1 MKDKK
6 TIEVLNRLLTINKD
20 RIEVYETASNETVE
34 QYLKTLFLQFIST
47 SQKCTHELKNEVAKL
62 GSSRA
67 EKDMTSG
74 NFFRMWMDVKA
85 ELTGKDHYAMLNSC
99 EYLEDM
105 LNETYEEALEND
117 LKYLNVEQ
125 QNLIK
130 KQHAFLI
137 ADHQKVKTM
146 TDALINLKLNL

>member
-6 TIEVLNRLLTINKD
+6 TIEVLNGLLTINKD
-20 RIEVYETASNETVE
+20 RIEVYETASNETEE
-34 QYLKTLFLQFIST
+34 QYLKTLFAQFIST
-47 SQKCTHELKNEVAKL
+47 SQKCTDELKTEVAKL

-85 ELTGKDHYAMLNSC
+85 ELIGKDNYAILNSC
-99 EYLEDM
+99 EYVEEQLKD
-105 LNETYEEALEND
+105 TYEEALEND

-130 KQHAFLI
+130 KQQTLLA
-137 ADHQKVKTM
+137 ADFHKVKSM
-146 TDALINLKLNL
+146 GDALLNLKLQL